1 MAQNDNAISVLEKL
15 VETCRDGQN
24 GYRDAAEAT
33 KNVELKEFFNQ
44 QSLERGQFAGELELE
59 IQRLGKSDP
68 DRKGSV
74 SGAIHRKWFD
84 LKKAL
89 GGGDESILNSVE
101 AGEDNAKKQYNDAV
115 IEKDI
120 PSDVREVIARQAE
133 SVNRAHDRA
142 RDLRNR
148 YRNAA

>member
-33 KNVELKEFFNQ
+33 HNAELKQFFNE
-44 QSLERGQFAGELELE
+44 QSLERGQFAGELENE
-59 IQRLGKSDP
+59 IQRLGKPDP

-84 LKKAL
+84 LKQSL
-89 GGGDESILNSVE
+89 GGGDESILSSVE
-101 AGEDNAKKQYNDAV
+101 AGEDNAKKNYNDAV
-115 IEKDI
+115 NSKDI

-133 SVNRAHDRA
+133 RVNLAHNRA
-142 RDLRNR
+142 RDLRDR
-148 YRNAA
+148 FKNAA